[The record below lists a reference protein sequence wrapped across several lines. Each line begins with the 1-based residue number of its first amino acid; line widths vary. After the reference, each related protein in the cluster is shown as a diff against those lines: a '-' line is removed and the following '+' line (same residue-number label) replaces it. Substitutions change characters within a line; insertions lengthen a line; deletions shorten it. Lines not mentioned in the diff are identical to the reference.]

1 MVLCFVIIRLYAWIV
16 HSVNTGRY
24 PEQQHVPKLDFQD
37 MYLYRKTTMLWDV
50 NNKTY
55 VFVYRV
61 AEPEVASEVMG
72 SRTGMD
78 R

>member
-1 MVLCFVIIRLYAWIV
+1 M
-16 HSVNTGRY
+16 
-24 PEQQHVPKLDFQD
+24 HVPKLDFQD
-37 MYLYRKTTMLWDV
+37 MYLYRKTTMLSDV

-61 AEPEVASEVMG
+61 AEPEAASEAMG